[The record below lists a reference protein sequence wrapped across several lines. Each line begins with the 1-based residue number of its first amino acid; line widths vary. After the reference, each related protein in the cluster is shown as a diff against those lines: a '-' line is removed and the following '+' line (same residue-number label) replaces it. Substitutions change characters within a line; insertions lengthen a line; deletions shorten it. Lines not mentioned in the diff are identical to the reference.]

1 MPSTLFDLDVELV
14 ESVERETASPETARE
29 LDENAALTPTTINT
43 GAAGLGMCRTC
54 CG

>member
-14 ESVERETASPETARE
+14 ESVEGQVAHPDAARE

-43 GAAGLGMCRTC
+43 YGIGVAMCVPC
-54 CG
+54 C